1 MTSADAELI
10 AAEITVL
17 TVRAKRAQ
25 IALDRLEERKAKKE
39 GELETYE
46 AENVA

>member
-1 MTSADAELI
+1 MNSADAELI

-17 TVRAKRAQ
+17 TVRAKRQRAAVEKVEARIEGKQ
-25 IALDRLEERKAKKE
+25 MALDE
-39 GELETYE
+39 YE